1 MRTALITGAS
11 SGIGAA
17 AARAF
22 DAAGYRVA
30 LVARTAEKLA
40 ETAEGLSNKPVVEAV
55 DAANGDAV
63 LAMADRLRADFGVP
77 DVIINNAG
85 AGVWKYIED
94 TKPAEAITM
103 MNAPYFAA
111 FNVTHAFMS
120 DMLSRRSGV
129 LIHVNSPAAEMV
141 WPSCT
146 GYAAARFAL
155 RGLHEALS
163 QDLAG
168 TGVRSCQVIFG
179 EVSSEYWENNPG
191 SRAYVPKISKTIPV
205 MTPEA
210 CARVLLR
217 VAERPR
223 RQVVY
228 PFMLRLYHWNY
239 ALAPWLVRWLLRL
252 TGRKRSRP

>member
-1 MRTALITGAS
+1 M
-11 SGIGAA
+11 
-17 AARAF
+17 
-22 DAAGYRVA
+22 
-30 LVARTAEKLA
+30 AE
-40 ETAEGLSNKPVVEAV
+40 
-55 DAANGDAV
+55 
-63 LAMADRLRADFGVP
+63 
-77 DVIINNAG
+77 
-85 AGVWKYIED
+85 
-94 TKPAEAITM
+94 
-103 MNAPYFAA
+103 
-111 FNVTHAFMS
+111 
-120 DMLSRRSGV
+120 SGV
-129 LIHVNSPAAEMV
+129 GAENRGAHDEYRLPVLPRRRQVTRRDTSSCGPVSGLPGDYDVGGSPSHAAEMV

-179 EVSSEYWENNPG
+179 EVSSDYWENNPG
-191 SRAYVPKISKTIPV
+191 SRAYVPKISKTVPV

>member
-63 LAMADRLRADFGVP
+63 LAMAERLRADFGVP

-129 LIHVNSPAAEMV
+129 LIHVNSPVAEMV
-141 WPSCT
+141 WPSCHWLC
-146 GYAAARFAL
+146 GGPLRIARATRSSEPRSSRHRSAELPSHFRRGVERVLGEQPRIEGLCAKDFQDCPRNDA
-155 RGLHEALS
+155 RGL
-163 QDLAG
+163 
-168 TGVRSCQVIFG
+168 R
-179 EVSSEYWENNPG
+179 
-191 SRAYVPKISKTIPV
+191 
-205 MTPEA
+205 
-210 CARVLLR
+210 ARV
-217 VAERPR
+217 ATR
-223 RQVVY
+223 RGAAQ
-228 PFMLRLYHWNY
+228 
-239 ALAPWLVRWLLRL
+239 A
-252 TGRKRSRP
+252 TGRLPLHVAALPLELRARAMARPLAASSNRP

>member
-1 MRTALITGAS
+1 MS
-11 SGIGAA
+11 NM
-17 AARAF
+17 
-22 DAAGYRVA
+22 
-30 LVARTAEKLA
+30 LA
-40 ETAEGLSNKPVVEAV
+40 
-55 DAANGDAV
+55 
-63 LAMADRLRADFGVP
+63 
-77 DVIINNAG
+77 
-85 AGVWKYIED
+85 
-94 TKPAEAITM
+94 
-103 MNAPYFAA
+103 
-111 FNVTHAFMS
+111 
-120 DMLSRRSGV
+120 RRSGV
-129 LIHVNSPAAEMV
+129 MIHVNSPAAEMV

-223 RQVVY
+223 RQVV
-228 PFMLRLYHWNY
+228 P
-239 ALAPWLVRWLLRL
+239 APSPAARKNFSVY
-252 TGRKRSRP
+252 GRSIRACNIKRSYS